1 MTGWARSNFGD
12 HRDGF
17 DTLHAGLTVELIST
31 PRAHLQVC
39 RADDRIADV
48 MDKNVQNYDHLPV
61 VRSADD
67 PKILGLFH
75 AKALRAGAL
84 QGDTVARDFI
94 PLSEDTIIG
103 ADSSILEFISDAD
116 QKPCRLVVS
125 GASIVGLVSLSDLQR
140 LPVRAALFALI
151 TGFEIT
157 MLIAIRKWYCDE
169 NEWLS
174 SLSEGRRAM
183 LEQQKT
189 SALIRDSLVD
199 ALLFTQFSDK
209 KQLVLK
215 KYQGKRSRA
224 SIKDALNKIEKLRN
238 LVAHAN
244 DYAPS
249 SEQATEVCAIV
260 RSLVGLRSDISVL
273 VSDR

>member
-17 DTLHAGLTVELIST
+17 DTLHAGLTVELMST
-31 PRAHLQVC
+31 PREHLQVC
-39 RADDRIADV
+39 RADDRVADV
-48 MDKNVQNYDHLPV
+48 IEQNIQNYDYLPV
-61 VRSADD
+61 VRSVSDL
-67 PKILGLFH
+67 KILGLFH
-75 AKALRAGAL
+75 TKALPAGAL
-84 QGDTVARDFI
+84 QGDSVAQNLI

-103 ADSSILEFISDAD
+103 ADSSILEFVSDAD

-157 MLIAIRKWYCDE
+157 LLIAIRKWYRDE
-169 NEWLS
+169 EEWLS
-174 SLSEGRRAM
+174 SLSEGRREI
-183 LEQQKT
+183 LEQQKAA
-189 SALIRDSLVD
+189 ALARDTLVE

-215 KYQGKRSRA
+215 KYRGKRSKA
-224 SIKDALNKIEKLRN
+224 SLKDALNKIERLRN
-238 LVAHAN
+238 FVAHAN

-249 SEQATEVCAIV
+249 PEQATEVCAVV
-260 RSLVGLRSDISVL
+260 RSLVELRSDISVL
-273 VSDR
+273 VSDQ